1 MGHDTGT
8 YTDSACETSTGVLH
22 EYPAGC
28 KPYEYWTCSTYSHMC
43 RHRAQRHILHRY
55 VKEVENGKDLKIIK

>member
-22 EYPAGC
+22 EYTAGC
-28 KPYEYWTCSTYSHMC
+28 EPYKYRTCSADSHMC